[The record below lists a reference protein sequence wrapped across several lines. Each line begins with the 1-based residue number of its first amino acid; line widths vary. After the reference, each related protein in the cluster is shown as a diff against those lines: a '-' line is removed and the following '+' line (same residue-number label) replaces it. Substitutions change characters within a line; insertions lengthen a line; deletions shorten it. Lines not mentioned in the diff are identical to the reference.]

1 MYKIEADAARNLVEV
16 ILSGMLDPDEVRSY
30 IADLRHTMAAK
41 RIHAGYRLVI
51 DVTTCTIQT
60 QDMIQTMG
68 EQMKAMPKAGAI
80 AIVSASQLARM
91 QIRRLFQQDYARIV
105 KNFEEGRAWV
115 LNRQEPSA
123 EPLTP
128 DRPATV

>member
-16 ILSGMLDPDEVRSY
+16 TLSGMLNPDEVRTY
-30 IADLRHTMAAK
+30 ITDLRHAMAVN

-105 KNFEEGRAWV
+105 QNVEEGRAWV
-115 LNRQEPSA
+115 LERQEPSA

>member
-16 ILSGMLDPDEVRSY
+16 TLSGMLDPDEVRTY
-30 IADLRHTMAAK
+30 ITDLRHAMAAN

-105 KNFEEGRAWV
+105 RNVAEGRAWV
-115 LNRQEPSA
+115 LDRQEPSA